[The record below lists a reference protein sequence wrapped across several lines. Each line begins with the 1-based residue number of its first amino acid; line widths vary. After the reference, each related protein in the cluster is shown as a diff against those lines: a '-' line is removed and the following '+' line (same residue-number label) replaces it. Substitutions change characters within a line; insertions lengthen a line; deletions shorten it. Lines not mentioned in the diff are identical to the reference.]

1 MNSHCCSSQHNL
13 KTAACP
19 VNGKAYRE
27 VGRQTVLH
35 HTRKPWARNLPE
47 QRYFFCTDT
56 RCEVVYFGE
65 DKSLVLRDELRELVG
80 QKSTHSQRTICY
92 CFDIKLSDIQHNPQ
106 PLKQFVI
113 EQTKHGQCDCR
124 IRNPSGKC
132 CLKDFPCP

>member
-1 MNSHCCSSQHNL
+1 MNSRCCSNQHSP
-13 KTAACP
+13 KTAVCP

-35 HTRKPWARNLPE
+35 HARKPWARNLQE

-65 DKSLVLRDELRELVG
+65 DKSLVLRDEMRESVG
-80 QKSTHSQRTICY
+80 QKSTHPQRTICY

-113 EQTKHGQCDCR
+113 EQTKQAQCDCR

-132 CLKDFPCP
+132 CLKDFT